1 MFKLFRAIS
10 TIWRIPILWSNIQ
23 ADRVF
28 KILKGLHERG
38 FHKRLHVFFEEDWDK
53 EEFQQIT
60 SSPAL
65 EYLYAVNLN
74 FECDLVYQANL
85 KKLAVHSDPGSS
97 SLHILFRFLDSSTI
111 QRTKYFVK
119 LSHLIIQIHSVQ
131 DASLD
136 NVMPFILKACF
147 ELLFNRYY
155 QQSFGYSTEKQRI
168 YCHKSHQNMP
178 LDIYTWAVKER
189 MFFYLFRTWTARKL
203 VTVLT
208 LN

>member
-119 LSHLIIQIHSVQ
+119 LSHLIWMFRMRASIMLCHSFWRPVLNYYLT
-131 DASLD
+131 DII
-136 NVMPFILKACF
+136 N
-147 ELLFNRYY
+147 NR
-155 QQSFGYSTEKQRI
+155 
-168 YCHKSHQNMP
+168 
-178 LDIYTWAVKER
+178 LDIQQKNREFIVISHIR
-189 MFFYLFRTWTARKL
+189 ICL
-203 VTVLT
+203 
-208 LN
+208 

>member
-97 SLHILFRFLDSSTI
+97 SLHILFRFLNDS
-111 QRTKYFVK
+111 KN
-119 LSHLIIQIHSVQ
+119 QIFCETFSFDLNVQ